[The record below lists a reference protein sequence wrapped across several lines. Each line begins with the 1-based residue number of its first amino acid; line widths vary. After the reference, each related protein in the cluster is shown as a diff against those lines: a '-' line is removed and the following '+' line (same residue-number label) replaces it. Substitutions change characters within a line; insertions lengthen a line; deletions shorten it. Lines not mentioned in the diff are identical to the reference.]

1 MTIQIELS
9 QEMEE
14 ALESRARLQG
24 LPAAH
29 YAQQILKDALA
40 VLPAERPRATVEEF
54 RAFLDAMAISSKGT
68 KLTAGETF
76 DREFI
81 YGDHA

>member
-24 LPAAH
+24 LPVEH
-29 YAQQILKDALA
+29 YAQKILKDALTA
-40 VLPAERPRATVEEF
+40 LPVKRQRATLEEF
-54 RAFLDAMAISSKGT
+54 RAFLDAMGASSEGT
-68 KLTAGETF
+68 KLTAEETF

-81 YGDHA
+81 YGEHA